1 MRPLFTIFDLL
12 QLMGPVLGTAAGCA
26 GGYCL
31 FGTVGL
37 VVGGILGL
45 FIGKFLGNLS
55 GNMSILAVHRQ
66 FTGKS
71 DDVLRAELHRPECEY
86 PNFILLELNYRGA
99 DVSSELPVVLDMLES
114 PDRALRQKG
123 VAAIT
128 SAFPDMA
135 RKLPDYR
142 PSEPVDECR
151 KKVRVVRDQDIPRF
165 FPNADEH

>member
-1 MRPLFTIFDLL
+1 MRPLFTVFDLL

-55 GNMSILAVHRQ
+55 DNMSILAVHRG

-71 DDVLRAELHRPECEY
+71 D
-86 PNFILLELNYRGA
+86 
-99 DVSSELPVVLDMLES
+99 
-114 PDRALRQKG
+114 

-151 KKVRVVRDQDIPRF
+151 KKVRVVRDLAEQSAPAVGETA
-165 FPNADEH
+165 PEP